1 MKRLI
6 LFAAVALAFST
17 GAIAQNGAV
26 KSTATKLSDAQL
38 DQVTA
43 GGLLLFNP
51 GKRVVPLDM
60 TAPISEW
67 SCMNCAELKSM
78 YEQFGPG
85 GVKISVDASGQPV
98 MKYIGKWSSL
108 NQ

>member
-43 GGLLLFNP
+43 GGLLMFNP
-51 GKRVVPLDM
+51 GKRVAPLDM
-60 TAPISEW
+60 SAPIGDW

-78 YEQFGPG
+78 YDQFGPG
-85 GVKISVDASGQPV
+85 GVKISVDEQGVPV
-98 MKYIGKWSSL
+98 LKFIGKWR

>member
-6 LFAAVALAFST
+6 LFAAIALAFST

-26 KSTATKLSDAQL
+26 KSTAAKLSDAQL

-51 GKRVVPLDM
+51 GKRHVEFS
-60 TAPISEW
+60 TETW
-67 SCMNCAELKSM
+67 SCVNCLEVQAMAAE
-78 YEQFGPG
+78 FGGRPG
-85 GVKISVDASGQPV
+85 GVKITFDADGRPDV
-98 MKYIGKWSSL
+98 RFIGTWKKPR
-108 NQ
+108 

>member
-26 KSTATKLSDAQL
+26 KSTAAKLSDAQL

-43 GGLLLFNP
+43 GGMMLFNP
-51 GKRVVPLDM
+51 GKNAVDLDN
-60 TAPISEW
+60 TW
-67 SCMNCAELKSM
+67 SCMNCDMVKAM
-78 YEQFGPG
+78 AGQFGGGPG
-85 GVKISVDASGQPV
+85 GVKIITDANGNPVDFRL
-98 MKYIGKWSSL
+98 IGTWKKP
-108 NQ
+108 Q

>member
-26 KSTATKLSDAQL
+26 KPAAAKLSDAQL

-51 GKRVVPLDM
+51 GKRVVALDTTVPM
-60 TAPISEW
+60 SDW

-78 YEQFGPG
+78 YDQFGPG
-85 GVKISVDASGQPV
+85 GVKISVDANGIPTMQF
-98 MKYIGKWSSL
+98 IGKWR
-108 NQ
+108 QQ

>member
-26 KSTATKLSDAQL
+26 KSTAAKLSDAQL

-43 GGLLLFNP
+43 GGMMLFNP
-51 GKRVVPLDM
+51 GKNVVDLDS
-60 TAPISEW
+60 TW
-67 SCMNCAELKSM
+67 SCMNCDLVKIMAADFE
-78 YEQFGPG
+78 GRPG
-85 GVKISVDASGQPV
+85 GVKITSDANGNPVSFQLIGQWKRV
-98 MKYIGKWSSL
+98 K
-108 NQ
+108 